1 MLAPNGHI
9 IFKNALSRHLCRFA
23 EPFKQEVAWQENQKR
38 HPREQKTKP
47 GPFGHPRLSCRV
59 AHAENVVDIHR
70 RFRVGQDGAWTGHQ
84 KEADKDQSPS
94 GQCPRPKSAAVV
106 SDPRDQKHQQ
116 EREPPVEE
124 GQAAK
129 EEGKLRVEHVVRHA
143 GQVEAD
149 PSRVNLTAFELF
161 FQERRPFFIEGNNTL
176 NFPLTDF
183 NSNNLFYSRRI
194 GRAPQGSVATGT
206 MENALNTAIA
216 NSSALLDEAVVQLKS
231 INYPKFSESTE
242 ANTAAVAAVTQY
254 KADFLL
260 KLDANGVGKTS
271 CLTKIND
278 ISPNLAKFRGEY
290 SAAPT
295 GPKRDQA
302 FMDLQNAQLQANNM
316 IGRIQ
321 NGERFVTSMITTDI
335 SAVNSAL
342 TSYKDNTKDAD
353 KEKAVT
359 AAIQELTSHFDSTKA
374 STYVM
379 PDPCK

>member
-1 MLAPNGHI
+1 MQCSDFVQHLNSFQAGTSLITGIISTGLAGAGAIVTSVNTARALAESAAIVGGARAEFNAD
-9 IFKNALSRHLCRFA
+9 IFYEKAVAVIVKAIDQHRKTQREDMDLKWDTSIAQYPVENAIADAFAYNNTCGLVEGLSAL
-23 EPFKQEVAWQENQKR
+23 
-38 HPREQKTKP
+38 
-47 GPFGHPRLSCRV
+47 
-59 AHAENVVDIHR
+59 
-70 RFRVGQDGAWTGHQ
+70 
-84 KEADKDQSPS
+84 DKDVTL
-94 GQCPRPKSAAVV
+94 AN
-106 SDPRDQKHQQ
+106 
-116 EREPPVEE
+116 EP
-124 GQAAK
+124 GLDALNKGLLKANLTQAIMSQ
-129 EEGKLRVEHVVRHA
+129 GLT
-143 GQVEAD
+143 D
-149 PSRVNLTAFELF
+149 SRVLNSDGT
-161 FQERRPFFIEGNNTL
+161 GNGL
-176 NFPLTDF
+176 LARLGA
-183 NSNNLFYSRRI
+183 SV
-194 GRAPQGSVATGT
+194 GRQGSVATGT

-242 ANTAAVAAVTQY
+242 ANKAAVAAVTQY